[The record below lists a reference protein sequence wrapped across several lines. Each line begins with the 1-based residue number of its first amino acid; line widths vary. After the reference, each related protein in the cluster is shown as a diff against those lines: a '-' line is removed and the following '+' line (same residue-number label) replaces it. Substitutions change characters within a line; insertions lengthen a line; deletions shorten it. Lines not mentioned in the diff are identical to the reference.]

1 MRGIWKLRGNC
12 RPLAVEFGWEVPV
25 LGTVTCRLGE
35 LETAARRQREE
46 EQAFGELLPSERTPG
61 AFREASVSFFTS
73 PSAAWTPRTTA
84 QLGPPVWR
92 PHHRDSGVSMRS
104 SSSWQADRAKYQC
117 WCHDRESDSS
127 WFRYPSL
134 YRMRRQLYT
143 RRLGRTWEPGTL
155 STWSAASLSVLC
167 DLY

>member
-1 MRGIWKLRGNC
+1 MRGIWKLRRNC
-12 RPLAVEFGWEVPV
+12 RPLAVEFGCEVPV

-61 AFREASVSFFTS
+61 AVREASVSFFTS
-73 PSAAWTPRTTA
+73 PSAAWTLRTTA

-92 PHHRDSGVSMRS
+92 PHHRDSGMSMGS

-127 WFRYPSL
+127 CFRYPSL
-134 YRMRRQLYT
+134 YRMRRQLH
-143 RRLGRTWEPGTL
+143 PGSREAGQNPGARHSEHLVSSLLVCTL
-155 STWSAASLSVLC
+155 
-167 DLY
+167 